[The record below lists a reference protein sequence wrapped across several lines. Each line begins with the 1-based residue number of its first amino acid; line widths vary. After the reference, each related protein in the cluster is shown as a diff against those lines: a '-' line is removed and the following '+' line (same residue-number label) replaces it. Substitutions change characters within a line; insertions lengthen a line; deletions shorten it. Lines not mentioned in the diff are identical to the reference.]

1 MIAYILIPAIVSK
14 SLILGLAKKSRK
26 VSISNFVISDHSSFN
41 NRNIEFNP
49 WSIEKKKKNHFLQVM
64 S

>member
-1 MIAYILIPAIVSK
+1 MIAYILIPAIISK

-49 WSIEKKKKNHFLQVM
+49 
-64 S
+64 

>member
-1 MIAYILIPAIVSK
+1 MIAYILIPAIISK

-26 VSISNFVISDHSSFN
+26 VSISNFVISDHFSFI

-49 WSIEKKKKNHFLQVM
+49 
-64 S
+64 